1 VSANMDEYQVFN
13 ENIAFR
19 VRTLAASPYAK
30 HEGVWGIRVYFQPF
44 FTSALDGGK

>member
-1 VSANMDEYQVFN
+1 MDQYQVFS

-30 HEGVWGIRVYFQPF
+30 HEGVWRIRAYFQPF
-44 FTSALDGGK
+44 FISALDGSK